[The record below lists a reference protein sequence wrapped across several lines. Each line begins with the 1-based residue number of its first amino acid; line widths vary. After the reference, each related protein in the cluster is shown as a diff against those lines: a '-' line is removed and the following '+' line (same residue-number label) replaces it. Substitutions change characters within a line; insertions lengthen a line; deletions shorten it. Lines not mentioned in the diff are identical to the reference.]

1 MEVPRSLQWAP
12 SCHQLPPASSSWST
26 VFAPT
31 FGFLASHLAISVYRG
46 GIANDYNCAVPL
58 DPLMQSFHATLGA
71 HHHSPYHCH
80 SPSHPHTYPSQHLPY
95 AQPLVEHIVR
105 MVEPPSL
112 REESIRSGHDD
123 DFHLSST
130 HQYLPPHSRCAG
142 APSPF
147 SREPG
152 LGSMAPMPTTTCQL
166 SSMRLP
172 RQTSTTPTA
181 KTAVK
186 RLYHVLTTSP
196 SLAPKRTMTED
207 DKLLFNLRVQQKLP
221 WKMVARCF
229 GEFNRRQFT
238 VPTLQMR
245 YTRLK
250 NRFPEMVPEK
260 ESKK

>member
-12 SCHQLPPASSSWST
+12 SCHQLPPASLSCST

-31 FGFLASHLAISVYRG
+31 FDFLASHLTISVYRG
-46 GIANDYNCAVPL
+46 GIANDCNCTVPL

-71 HHHSPYHCH
+71 HHHSLYHRH
-80 SPSHPHTYPSQHLPY
+80 SPTHPHTYPSQHLPHG
-95 AQPLVEHIVR
+95 QPLVEHIAR

-112 REESIRSGHDD
+112 REESIRSGHED
-123 DFHLSST
+123 DF
-130 HQYLPPHSRCAG
+130 QLPPHSRCAG

-147 SREPG
+147 PGEPG
-152 LGSMAPMPTTTCQL
+152 LGSMPPMPTTTYQL
-166 SSMRLP
+166 SSMCLT

-186 RLYHVLTTSP
+186 QPYHVLTTSP
-196 SLAPKRTMTED
+196 SSVPKRTMTED

-221 WKMVARCF
+221 WKMVVRRF
-229 GEFNRRQFT
+229 REFNRRQFT
-238 VPTLQMR
+238 VPTLQMC

-250 NRFPEMVPEK
+250 KRFPEMVPEK